1 MRFRLWRIKNMK
13 IMKELKKVIFL
24 TLILLSC
31 ATLKAQIVYSVDADW
46 KADVKVYSVDADWK
60 ADLLVFSVDAD
71 WKADENDG
79 RWFFTDADWKAKK
92 KVYFV
97 DADWKADLKIYF
109 VDADWK
115 AKWTNDSKMSLMD

>member
-1 MRFRLWRIKNMK
+1 MIC
-13 IMKELKKVIFL
+13 FL
-24 TLILLSC
+24 LLILSFFSLH
-31 ATLKAQIVYSVDADW
+31 TLLRGRAFYNLDYYFS
-46 KADVKVYSVDADWK
+46 
-60 ADLLVFSVDAD
+60 FSVDAD